1 MKRFNETSV
10 RGKTGA
16 TMTKEVLLSNLDD
29 LGEDDF
35 KRFKWFLKDERLKD
49 SSTIPWNK
57 LEKAK
62 TWETVDLMIQTY
74 TLPGAVEVTKQVL
87 KKINRNDLLQSLETK
102 VDVNDVGKT
111 LENRGPS
118 SSQWEGKTPVF
129 SDGIV
134 YQKKLQ
140 SNFQDKFMCAQE
152 GQQQSC
158 FISAD
163 RRQLGPVQSRTGA
176 RWGSECEEDM

>member
-87 KKINRNDLLQSLETK
+87 KKINRNDLLQGLEPK
-102 VDVNDVGKT
+102 GSVDVSDVGQTSESK
-111 LENRGPS
+111 EPS
-118 SSQWEGKTPVF
+118 SSQSEGKAAVF
-129 SDGIV
+129 SGMYGSPERPCVVFIFEKKSIV
-134 YQKKLQ
+134 
-140 SNFQDKFMCAQE
+140 SKFY
-152 GQQQSC
+152 
-158 FISAD
+158 F
-163 RRQLGPVQSRTGA
+163 L
-176 RWGSECEEDM
+176 CETLCLYYN